1 MRGKPFFNQTELAI
15 EIHYKPKKEKFNF
28 SGNILKN
35 PVKIW
40 RKSESWTRI
49 LEHENEL
56 VFFREMNERTWKTPY
71 YEDKDFLNS

>member
-1 MRGKPFFNQTELAI
+1 MRQGLCMRAMGHAPFLTPTEPMRGKPFFNQTELAI

-40 RKSESWTRI
+40 RKSES
-49 LEHENEL
+49 
-56 VFFREMNERTWKTPY
+56 
-71 YEDKDFLNS
+71 